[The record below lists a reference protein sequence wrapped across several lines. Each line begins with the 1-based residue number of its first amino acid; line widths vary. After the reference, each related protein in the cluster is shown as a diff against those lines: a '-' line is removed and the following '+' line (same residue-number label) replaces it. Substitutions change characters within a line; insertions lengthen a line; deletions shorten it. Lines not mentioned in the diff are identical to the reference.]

1 MQYILM
7 PFSWLLLFFYHVLNS
22 YGLALILFAVVIKV
36 ILFPVTLKG
45 KKSMIQTT
53 MISGKM
59 QQLQKQYGKDRER
72 YNLELQKLY
81 EREHVNPMGGC
92 LWSMIPLVLYAVRWG
107 LGAGLLGGF
116 AFGVLQFMFDGGF
129 AIGWQSIVGDYLVA
143 FTVLGLAGLVKGK
156 KWGIFAG
163 TVVGCVARFLVHY
176 VVGATVW
183 AEYMPETFFGLTM
196 TTPWFYSALYNGSFM
211 LIDMV
216 LVLVIGALLWKPLK
230 KYITGEDLR
239 GAAAAKK

>member
-1 MQYILM
+1 MNHMKLRSLCEGAVLVAVAQILSYLKLWEM
-7 PFSWLLLFFYHVLNS
+7 PWGGSVVL
-22 YGLALILFAVVIKV
+22 
-36 ILFPVTLKG
+36 
-45 KKSMIQTT
+45 
-53 MISGKM
+53 
-59 QQLQKQYGKDRER
+59 
-72 YNLELQKLY
+72 
-81 EREHVNPMGGC
+81 
-92 LWSMIPLVLYAVRWG
+92 SMIPLVLYAVRWG

-129 AIGWQSIVGDYLVA
+129 AIGWQSILGDYLVA
-143 FTVLGLAGLVKGK
+143 FTVLGLAGLVARTKSGVFT
-156 KWGIFAG
+156 GTLIAG
-163 TVVGCVARFLVHY
+163 FARFLVHY
-176 VVGATVW
+176 VVGATIW

>member
-1 MQYILM
+1 MKSHMRVRALCEGAVLVAVAQILSYLKLWEM
-7 PFSWLLLFFYHVLNS
+7 PWGGSVVL
-22 YGLALILFAVVIKV
+22 
-36 ILFPVTLKG
+36 
-45 KKSMIQTT
+45 
-53 MISGKM
+53 
-59 QQLQKQYGKDRER
+59 
-72 YNLELQKLY
+72 
-81 EREHVNPMGGC
+81 
-92 LWSMIPLVLYAVRWG
+92 SMIPLVLYAVRWG

-143 FTVLGLAGLVKGK
+143 FTVLGLAGLVARRKSGVFT
-156 KWGIFAG
+156 GTLIAG
-163 TVVGCVARFLVHY
+163 FSRFLVHY

-239 GAAAAKK
+239 GAAAAKNEG